1 MVIAVHF
8 SDFGCVLYWII
19 WLSTENMCDV
29 RVPESLEFSL
39 SLENSFE
46 NPIWTVE
53 GFRVCLLFYVQLSYH
68 IFRDALFISV
78 HFSVSGCQKLLVTPE
93 IITRIYFISVMLT
106 FCATRVSGHIILL
119 ASAGC
124 IYTLLDGGQIDG
136 RPRGANVVDCW
147 SLRPLC
153 SFLRF
158 LFNQLSFS
166 SHMLKRSK
174 TNLRLRLYLLTTN
187 TFRRC

>member
-1 MVIAVHF
+1 
-8 SDFGCVLYWII
+8 
-19 WLSTENMCDV
+19 MCDD
-29 RVPESLEFSL
+29 PELENQEFSL

-53 GFRVCLLFYVQLSYH
+53 GFRVCLLFCVQLSYH

-78 HFSVSGCQKLLVTPE
+78 HFSVPGYLRLLVTPE
-93 IITRIYFISVMLT
+93 IITRIYFMSVMLT
-106 FCATRVSGHIILL
+106 FCATRVSGHIIPL

-124 IYTLLDGGQIDG
+124 IYTLLAGGQIDG
-136 RPRGANVVDCW
+136 RPRGANVVDCLP
-147 SLRPLC
+147 LRPLY

-158 LFNQLSFS
+158 LFNQLSCS